1 MKRFVHSETGRVAP
15 LFLLPLGILLLCAA
29 GAQLLPE
36 TDAFDFV
43 RGLTTGALAAVAV
56 VTVVGIVAAR
66 RRAAWRAEKR
76 TLDDLEP
83 LGPST
88 PDDGGPAR

>member
-1 MKRFVHSETGRVAP
+1 MKRILNSETGRIAP

-43 RGLTTGALAAVAV
+43 RGMTTGALTVIAVA
-56 VTVVGIVAAR
+56 TVVGIVAAR
-66 RRAAWRAEKR
+66 RRAAWRVENR
-76 TLDDLEP
+76 TLDNLEP
-83 LGPST
+83 LGPGT
-88 PDDGGPAR
+88 PDDDRPAR